1 MFPQGGKTPIIE
13 DGNWSSGI
21 ITRSYETCLPSGCYN
36 FIIYDLGEDGI
47 PYGGEVLMWVNGE
60 PLDVDVSG
68 EWSQFVFELCVFL
81 PQCNMDYDGD
91 GYIGPQDVLT
101 LLTDIGCE
109 QACYTDP
116 NDDGIVNVQD
126 LLFMLASVG
135 PCPEE

>member
-1 MFPQGGKTPIIE
+1 
-13 DGNWSSGI
+13 
-21 ITRSYETCLPSGCYN
+21 
-36 FIIYDLGEDGI
+36 
-47 PYGGEVLMWVNGE
+47 MWVDGE

-68 EWSQFVFELCVFL
+68 EWSQFVFELCTFL